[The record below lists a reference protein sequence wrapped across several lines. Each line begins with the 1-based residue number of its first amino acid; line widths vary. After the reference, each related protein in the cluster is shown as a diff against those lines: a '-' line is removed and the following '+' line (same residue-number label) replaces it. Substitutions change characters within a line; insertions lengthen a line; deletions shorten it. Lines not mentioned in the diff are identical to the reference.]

1 MTNHYKRMKTNDVTG
16 VTNMLSAT
24 DNEHHAWPGT
34 VVTLTVAKPWLSKSQ
49 KTRRLACARSP
60 HSKKNPPERFWQ
72 MRYICHVST
81 RSSFQEPR
89 VTVVKG
95 NGKARHRDNG
105 EKTRRH
111 SNSLWSFFCWTISS
125 SPCALR
131 TPSCTRQRLHNTYVR
146 QRLHHTYVRQRLHHK
161 HTRRRLHHTYTKQ
174 RLHHIYIYI
183 YTRDSVYIIN
193 TRDSVYTIYTRDTVY
208 TTITQDTKHWHEK
221 ILKSLRNSFF
231 WTERVRLQ
239 GSK

>member
-1 MTNHYKRMKTNDVTG
+1 MIVRM
-16 VTNMLSAT
+16 ARQR
-24 DNEHHAWPGT
+24 T
-34 VVTLTVAKPWLSKSQ
+34 VLTLTVTGAKPWLSKSQ
-49 KTRRLACARSP
+49 KTRRRACARSP

-125 SPCALR
+125 SPCALQ
-131 TPSCTRQRLHNTYVR
+131 TSSCTRQRLHNTYTR
-146 QRLHHTYVRQRLHHK
+146 QRLHHTYVRQRVHHK
-161 HTRRRLHHTYTKQ
+161 HTRRRLHLTYTKQ
-174 RLHHIYIYI
+174 RLHHIYIYTRQRLHHKHTRQRLHHI
-183 YTRDSVYIIN
+183 CTRYRYTA
-193 TRDSVYTIYTRDTVY
+193 
-208 TTITQDTKHWHEK
+208 ITQDTKHWHEK
-221 ILKSLRNSFF
+221 ILKSLDNSFF
-231 WTERVRLQ
+231 
-239 GSK
+239 